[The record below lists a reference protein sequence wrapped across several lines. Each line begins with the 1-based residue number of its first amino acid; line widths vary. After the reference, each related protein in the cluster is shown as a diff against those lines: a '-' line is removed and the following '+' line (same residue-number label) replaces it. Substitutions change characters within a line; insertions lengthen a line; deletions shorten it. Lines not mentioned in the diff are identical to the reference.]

1 MRTFLLTILVL
12 LLVALDLLAGGG
24 GLGMAS
30 GVVLLKLR
38 LPRVLTALL
47 AGGALS
53 LSGMQMQ
60 AIFRN
65 PLSDPHIM
73 GVSAGAGLGA
83 SVAVVATA
91 GAGIL
96 THSLALPGA
105 AFAGAAVVSALI
117 LLLARRVSAPT
128 SLLIAGVMLG
138 FVFSAVSAIL
148 QYTANEESLKIYYS
162 WAAGSF
168 EGTRY
173 GEILV
178 MALATLAGLLL
189 TLANGRGLDLIL
201 FGEDFAALSGAD
213 VRRIRF
219 GAMAATCLMTGTVT
233 AFCGPIGFVGIIAPH
248 IARRIQESSVHRKIL
263 PTVLLTGS
271 GNPAVGPQRKR
282 QDNADEDACRPYPAA
297 GRNAPGGGCRYGPD
311 ADSQGQG
318 ILRTGISGPL
328 RSGRVVRCGGPGD
341 SRDRRPGGP

>member
-148 QYTANEESLKIYYS
+148 QYTANEESLKIS
-162 WAAGSF
+162 LEKRLTFLDGS
-168 EGTRY
+168 R
-173 GEILV
+173 
-178 MALATLAGLLL
+178 
-189 TLANGRGLDLIL
+189 
-201 FGEDFAALSGAD
+201 
-213 VRRIRF
+213 
-219 GAMAATCLMTGTVT
+219 
-233 AFCGPIGFVGIIAPH
+233 
-248 IARRIQESSVHRKIL
+248 
-263 PTVLLTGS
+263 
-271 GNPAVGPQRKR
+271 
-282 QDNADEDACRPYPAA
+282 
-297 GRNAPGGGCRYGPD
+297 
-311 ADSQGQG
+311 
-318 ILRTGISGPL
+318 
-328 RSGRVVRCGGPGD
+328 
-341 SRDRRPGGP
+341 

>member
-1 MRTFLLTILVL
+1 MRNFLLATLVILL
-12 LLVALDLLAGGG
+12 AALDMLAGGG
-24 GLGMAS
+24 GIGVAS

-47 AGGALS
+47 AGSALS

-83 SVAVVATA
+83 AVAVVATA

-96 THSLALPGA
+96 THSLALSGA
-105 AFAGAAVVSALI
+105 AFAGAVVVSVLI
-117 LLLARRVSAPT
+117 LLIAQRVSAPT

-148 QYTANEESLKIYYS
+148 QYTANEESLKLYYS

-168 EGTRY
+168 EGSRY

-178 MALATLAGLLL
+178 MAVATLAGVLL

-201 FGEDFAALSGAD
+201 FGEDFAALSGAN
-213 VRRIRF
+213 VRGIRLR
-219 GAMAATCLMTGTVT
+219 AMASTCLMTGVVT

-248 IARRIQESSVHRKIL
+248 IARRLRGSSSHRRIL
-263 PTVLLTGS
+263 PMVLLTGS
-271 GNPAVGPQRKR
+271 GIALAADILSRVWPIPIPVGSTMALVGIPVILLILLRK
-282 QDNADEDACRPYPAA
+282 
-297 GRNAPGGGCRYGPD
+297 
-311 ADSQGQG
+311 
-318 ILRTGISGPL
+318 
-328 RSGRVVRCGGPGD
+328 
-341 SRDRRPGGP
+341 

>member
-1 MRTFLLTILVL
+1 MRNILLATLVILL
-12 LLVALDLLAGGG
+12 AALDMLAGGG
-24 GLGMAS
+24 GIGVAE

-47 AGGALS
+47 AGSALA

-83 SVAVVATA
+83 AVAVVATA

-96 THSLALPGA
+96 THSLALSGA
-105 AFAGAAVVSALI
+105 AFAGAVVVSVLI
-117 LLLARRVSAPT
+117 LLIARRVSAPT

-148 QYTANEESLKIYYS
+148 QYTANEESLKLYYS

-168 EGTRY
+168 EGSRY

-178 MALATLAGLLL
+178 MALATLAGILL

-201 FGEDFAALSGAD
+201 FGEDFAALSGAN
-213 VRRIRF
+213 VRGIRLR
-219 GAMAATCLMTGTVT
+219 AMASTCLMTGVVT

-248 IARRIQESSVHRKIL
+248 IARRVCRSSAHRRIL

-271 GNPAVGPQRKR
+271 GIALAADILSRVWPIPIPVGSTMALVGIPVILLILLRK
-282 QDNADEDACRPYPAA
+282 
-297 GRNAPGGGCRYGPD
+297 
-311 ADSQGQG
+311 
-318 ILRTGISGPL
+318 
-328 RSGRVVRCGGPGD
+328 
-341 SRDRRPGGP
+341 

>member
-91 GAGIL
+91 GAGVL

-271 GNPAVGPQRKR
+271 GIALSADILSRVWPIPIPVGSTM
-282 QDNADEDACRPYPAA
+282 ALV
-297 GRNAPGGGCRYGPD
+297 
-311 ADSQGQG
+311 G
-318 ILRTGISGPL
+318 IPVIFLIL
-328 RSGRVVRCGGPGD
+328 LKK
-341 SRDRRPGGP
+341 